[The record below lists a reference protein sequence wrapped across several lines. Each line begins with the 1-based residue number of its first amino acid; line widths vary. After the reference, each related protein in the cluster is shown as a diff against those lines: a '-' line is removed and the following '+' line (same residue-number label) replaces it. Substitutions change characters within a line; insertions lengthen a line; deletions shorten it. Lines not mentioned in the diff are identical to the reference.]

1 MEDIA
6 PGVTAA
12 PGSATSSAV
21 LPTGPAPGPAAPA
34 APVPTTTVAIPTGQV
49 TLPTLPATTVAP
61 ATSPHVTSDPVHPEI
76 PEDGLDR
83 TEWADSLVKTHA
95 YLSKKKWGDP
105 WATLLSSLVAFEWSF
120 YHQEEFSKLPKGKCR
135 PEEFAQWMKEHRPV
149 MDYPLEADFRDRML
163 DWWKELGPK
172 KRWDNVGKGE
182 GQLKEPP
189 QDTKGTWCGDWA
201 RLRSAGRNGP
211 VLLVLG
217 MAWWGQV
224 IWNAGATDGLGGG
237 DTALAAAAD
246 WAFMVNDVE
255 WVLRAVL
262 TQGRA
267 AMDAHERGEE
277 NVEGEGEEEMSAEK
291 KMEKPHGK
299 TGAKK
304 MGPAAKAAVG
314 KKRKRVAAGEPQE
327 DSPPTKTRKQTTEDV
342 QQEQPRR
349 PVRNRG
355 RTGTAATRASTRGA
369 GLVATS
375 VVGGEENTQTQ
386 AQARETPATSQKD
399 SPVQDITNP
408 HSGTSTDVNAVSLST
423 ALVPTSETVS
433 GATASPSAE
442 PGIVTSE
449 SARVRME
456 VDEEGAPSAEIL
468 LLRTKLAEGRKA
480 SALDLDPFAEQEG
493 LTAEELAEM
502 NADPEADEDDDA

>member
-1 MEDIA
+1 MF
-6 PGVTAA
+6 P
-12 PGSATSSAV
+12 
-21 LPTGPAPGPAAPA
+21 
-34 APVPTTTVAIPTGQV
+34 PTT
-49 TLPTLPATTVAP
+49 
-61 ATSPHVTSDPVHPEI
+61 
-76 PEDGLDR
+76 
-83 TEWADSLVKTHA
+83 
-95 YLSKKKWGDP
+95 
-105 WATLLSSLVAFEWSF
+105 
-120 YHQEEFSKLPKGKCR
+120 
-135 PEEFAQWMKEHRPV
+135 
-149 MDYPLEADFRDRML
+149 
-163 DWWKELGPK
+163 
-172 KRWDNVGKGE
+172 
-182 GQLKEPP
+182 
-189 QDTKGTWCGDWA
+189 
-201 RLRSAGRNGP
+201 AGNNALRNGP

-224 IWNAGATDGLGGG
+224 IWNAGTMDGLGGG
-237 DTALAAAAD
+237 DMALAAAAD

-277 NVEGEGEEEMSAEK
+277 NVEGEGEEEMSTEK
-291 KMEKPHGK
+291 KTEKPRGK

-304 MGPAAKAAVG
+304 MGPAAKAATG

-327 DSPPTKTRKQTTEDV
+327 DSPPTKTRKQTTEDR
-342 QQEQPRR
+342 PRPKPR
-349 PVRNRG
+349 PNG
-355 RTGTAATRASTRGA
+355 AATRASTHGA
-369 GLVATS
+369 GLIATS
-375 VVGGEENTQTQ
+375 MVGGEENTQTQ
-386 AQARETPATSQKD
+386 AQAPETPATSQKD
-399 SPVQDITNP
+399 SPVQDIANP

-468 LLRTKLAEGRKA
+468 LLRAKLAEGRKA

-502 NADPEADEDDDA
+502 NADPEVDEDEMLKAAFLPTAAPPACRLAPPRSAKAPFAFILLKNYARYTDNVSFICLTPSRSYRTSYNEYIGFFS